1 MAIPEWPVAVPYQ
14 TERDAW
20 SNVPFRA
27 PIETEMESGDVRIR
41 NRLGGRMS
49 TVTWA
54 RPLTATQA
62 AAFINFVE
70 NTIHRGAMR
79 FRMQVCLDG
88 STYTLRTVQMQ
99 PKTLKYTSLPGGRSR
114 PSFTVLVFPPSVVS

>member
-1 MAIPEWPVAVPYQ
+1 MAIPEWPAAVPYQ
-14 TERDAW
+14 TEREPW

-41 NRLGGRMS
+41 NRPGDRLA

-54 RPLTATQA
+54 RPLTAAQG

-79 FRMQVCLDG
+79 FRMPVCLDG

-99 PKTLKYTSLPGGRSR
+99 PKTLKYTGLPGGHLR
-114 PSFTVLVFPPSVVS
+114 PAFTLFVFPPSVVS